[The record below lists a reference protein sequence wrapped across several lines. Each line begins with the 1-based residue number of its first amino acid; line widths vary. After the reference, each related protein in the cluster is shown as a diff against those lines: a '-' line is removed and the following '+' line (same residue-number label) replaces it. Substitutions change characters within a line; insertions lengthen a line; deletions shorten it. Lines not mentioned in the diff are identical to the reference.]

1 MSELF
6 WNNQTKSQK
15 EEYIEMLK
23 ILGSLSNLFSD
34 SNSPYLYYRAHENL
48 FCASFDAK
56 NLSRGDVSYD
66 AIKDRVGIG
75 LKTFLQNNGRT
86 YQKVAEFNGDSD
98 KLRKLKSHEEIVYM
112 IAELRNKRIEVTQN
126 ITDATDSVYHLITRE
141 PGKMNVFETPLD
153 LVDINSIR
161 IQKKQSKNTI
171 RFTDKY
177 NEYSYSLSKNTLLKR
192 FYTQEQNKI
201 VTFDVDILEN
211 PFELLKSMQVE
222 IADSRLISESKE
234 NHIVLPFEIADSRL
248 ISESKENYIVLPLY
262 SPNRGDVPQRSGL
275 NQWNAQGRVRHPDE
289 VYIPI
294 PTWIHDTFDTF
305 FAYAKQRKV
314 KGESAKNSPTF
325 QVELPNGDVM
335 KCKVA
340 QSGGK
345 ALMSDPNKDLGRWI
359 LRDVLKIAPN
369 HLVNMSTL
377 NEIGID
383 SVKLTK
389 KAEDYYLLDFMETG
403 SYTEF
408 KEENA

>member
-98 KLRKLKSHEEIVYM
+98 KVRKLKSHEEIVYM

-161 IQKKQSKNTI
+161 IQKKQNKN
-171 RFTDKY
+171 
-177 NEYSYSLSKNTLLKR
+177 NH
-192 FYTQEQNKI
+192 
-201 VTFDVDILEN
+201 
-211 PFELLKSMQVE
+211 QV
-222 IADSRLISESKE
+222 L
-234 NHIVLPFEIADSRL
+234 
-248 ISESKENYIVLPLY
+248 
-262 SPNRGDVPQRSGL
+262 
-275 NQWNAQGRVRHPDE
+275 
-289 VYIPI
+289 
-294 PTWIHDTFDTF
+294 
-305 FAYAKQRKV
+305 
-314 KGESAKNSPTF
+314 
-325 QVELPNGDVM
+325 
-335 KCKVA
+335 
-340 QSGGK
+340 
-345 ALMSDPNKDLGRWI
+345 
-359 LRDVLKIAPN
+359 
-369 HLVNMSTL
+369 
-377 NEIGID
+377 
-383 SVKLTK
+383 
-389 KAEDYYLLDFMETG
+389 
-403 SYTEF
+403 
-408 KEENA
+408 